1 MEEQFIEYCKN
12 GDMVNLV
19 NYYVDIKF
27 SQKYF
32 DMGFEA
38 ASSNGHVNI
47 VHFLYI
53 NRNSD
58 TVINFDSA
66 ISCASY
72 YGHFNVV
79 KYIYDKRIIDINK
92 HITLFSLAIKSKKLE
107 FVKWVKSVMKVDLKE
122 YVNDVCYNGNVE
134 ILEYF
139 YSIDNTLLNDEKIK
153 KEGLQN
159 AELVNNIEIIEWLI
173 KIK

>member
-1 MEEQFIEYCKN
+1 MEEQFIEYCRN

-32 DMGFEA
+32 DTGFEA
-38 ASSNGHVNI
+38 ACSSGHMNI

-53 NRNSD
+53 NKNSD

-66 ISCASY
+66 FSCASY

-79 KYIYDKRIIDINK
+79 KYIYDKRVIDITK
-92 HITLFSLAIKSKKLE
+92 HVTLFSLAIKSKKLE
-107 FVKWVKSVMKVDLKE
+107 FIKWVMSIIKVDLKE
-122 YVNDVCYNGNVE
+122 YVNDVCYNGKLE

-139 YSIDNTLLNDEKIK
+139 YNLDPFLFENEKIK
-153 KEGLQN
+153 KEALQN
-159 AELVNNIEIIEWLI
+159 AELMNNTEIINWL
-173 KIK
+173 KEH

>member
-27 SQKYF
+27 LQKYF

-53 NRNSD
+53 NRNQD

-66 ISCASY
+66 LSCASY

-79 KYIYDKRIIDINK
+79 KYIYEKGFINISK
-92 HITLFSLAIKSKKLE
+92 HVTLFSLAIKSKKLE
-107 FVKWVKSVMKVDLKE
+107 FIKWVISVMKVDLKE
-122 YVNDVCYNGNVE
+122 YVNDVCYCGTLE

-139 YSIDNTLLNDEKIK
+139 NSIDNTLFNDEKIK

-159 AELVNNIEIIEWLI
+159 AELVNNIEIIEWLNNN
-173 KIK
+173 

>member
-1 MEEQFIEYCKN
+1 
-12 GDMVNLV
+12 MVNLV

-38 ASSNGHVNI
+38 ACSSGHVNI

-53 NRNSD
+53 NKNQD

-66 ISCASY
+66 LSCASY

-79 KYIYDKRIIDINK
+79 KYIYSKTIIDINK
-92 HITLFSLAIKSKKLE
+92 HVTLLSLAIKSKKLE
-107 FVKWVKSVMKVDLKE
+107 FVKWVMSIMKVNLKE

-139 YSIDNTLLNDEKIK
+139 YSIDNRLIDDEKIK

-159 AELVNNIEIIEWLI
+159 AESVGNTEIINWFNHN
-173 KIK
+173 

>member
-53 NRNSD
+53 NRNQD

-66 ISCASY
+66 LSCASY

-92 HITLFSLAIKSKKLE
+92 HVTLFSLAIKSKKLE
-107 FVKWVKSVMKVDLKE
+107 FVKWVMSIIKVDLKE
-122 YVNDVCYNGNVE
+122 YVNDVCYNGTLE

-139 YSIDNTLLNDEKIK
+139 YSIDNTLLNDDKIK
-153 KEGLQN
+153 KEGLHN
-159 AELVNNIEIIEWLI
+159 AELVNNIEIIEWI
-173 KIK
+173 NKIS

>member
-1 MEEQFIEYCKN
+1 MEEQFIEHCRK

-38 ASSNGHVNI
+38 ACSNGHINI

-53 NRNSD
+53 NRNPE

-66 ISCASY
+66 LSCASY

-92 HITLFSLAIKSKKLE
+92 HVTLLSLAIKSKKLD
-107 FVKWVKSVMKVDLKE
+107 FVKWVISVMKVDLKE
-122 YVNDVCYNGNVE
+122 YVNDVCYAGNIE

-139 YSIDNTLLNDEKIK
+139 NSIDNTLFNDEKIK

-159 AELVNNIEIIEWLI
+159 AKLVNNSEIIEWLN

>member
-1 MEEQFIEYCKN
+1 MEEQFIEYCRN
-12 GDMVNLV
+12 GDMVNLI

-38 ASSNGHVNI
+38 ASSNGHINI

-66 ISCASY
+66 LSCASY

-79 KYIYDKRIIDINK
+79 KYIYSKTIIDINK
-92 HITLFSLAIKSKKLE
+92 HITLLSLAIKSKKLD
-107 FVKWVKSVMKVDLKE
+107 FVKWVMSIMKVNLKE

-139 YSIDNTLLNDEKIK
+139 YSIDDTLLNDEKIK
-153 KEGLQN
+153 KEALEN
-159 AELVNNIEIIEWLI
+159 AKLVNNIEIIEWLNII
-173 KIK
+173 K